1 MLSLATSA
9 QGCPLWLWPLCRSL
23 AVSCVLFGVGKFL
36 LWVWYQWRLSKAIED
51 IPGPGGRWPEL
62 FALRFFLHCSS
73 TNPQRSGRSV
83 EFFQWIRGLSKIH
96 QAAGIFKVQAGFIP
110 MVFLCTAETAEPLLS
125 STSNLKKS
133 TIYDKLHPWLGSGGL
148 ITSFG
153 ERWRLHRKLLTPAFH
168 FRVLDNFLPVINE
181 QGDRLV
187 EQLSHLA
194 DGKAV
199 NLWPVLSKCTMAA
212 ICETAMGLKLHSAET
227 TSEVSAY
234 AKDLEVAIKLFMK
247 RALTPWLWVDLV
259 YSATARGTKF
269 AKVTKRMHRFTTKVV
284 VERQQ
289 ADAARRTPAH
299 NEMGEQGSSGL
310 DHSAAEEMAAPTAS
324 QAEEV
329 ATGNERPAFLDLL
342 SDYHRQGIFTVEDMR
357 QEVDTF
363 MFAGQDT
370 SAQTLNW
377 TLFALAIHP
386 DVQRKVHEE
395 LDKVFR
401 ENTGGSVTKRDV
413 ANLTYLDRVLKE
425 TMRVFSIVPW
435 VGRSLTEPLKIGKHT
450 IPEGCT
456 CYVFMYSI
464 HRDPAHYKDPEV
476 FDPDRFLRGEGSRNH
491 PFSYVPFSAGP
502 RNCIGQ
508 KFAMLE
514 VKVLLSKILRRFS
527 VSSCDHRD
535 DLLLDADM
543 LLRTKTPINIR
554 LHRRKPATVQ

>member
-1 MLSLATSA
+1 MLSFASSA
-9 QGCPLWLWPLCRSL
+9 QGFSLWLWPLCRVL
-23 AVSCVLFGVGKFL
+23 AVFCVVFAIGKFL
-36 LWVWYQWRLSKAIED
+36 LWVWYQWRLLKAIED

-62 FALRFFLHCSS
+62 FAIRFFLHCSS
-73 TNPQRSGRSV
+73 TNPRRSGSSV

-96 QAAGIFKVQAGFIP
+96 QAAGIFKVHAGFEP

-187 EQLSHLA
+187 EELSHLA

-212 ICETAMGLKLHSAET
+212 ICETAMGLKLHSAEK

-247 RALTPWLWVDLV
+247 RVLQSWMWLDFV
-259 YSATARGTKF
+259 YAVTARGTKF
-269 AKVTKRMHRFTTKVV
+269 AKVTRRMHRFTTKVV

-289 ADAARRTPAH
+289 ADTARRGPAH
-299 NEMGEQGSSGL
+299 TEEGERDSSGL
-310 DHSAAEEMAAPTAS
+310 GDPVAEGMTEPETT
-324 QAEEV
+324 E
-329 ATGNERPAFLDLL
+329 NKRPAFLDLL
-342 SDYHRQGIFTVEDMR
+342 SDYCRQGIFTVEDVR

-370 SAQTLNW
+370 SAQTLTW

-386 DVQRKVHEE
+386 DIQRNVHEE
-395 LDKVFR
+395 LDKVFKPDSG
-401 ENTGGSVTKRDV
+401 NSVTKRDV
-413 ANLTYLDRVLKE
+413 ANLPYLDRVLKE

-435 VGRSLTEPLKIGKHT
+435 VGRSLTEPLKVGKYT

-456 CYVFMYSI
+456 CYVFMYGI
-464 HRDPAHYKDPEV
+464 HRDPAHYRDPEV
-476 FDPDRFLRGEGSRNH
+476 FDPDRFLRGEGSHSH
-491 PFSYVPFSAGP
+491 PFAYVPFSAGP

-514 VKVLLSKILRRFS
+514 VKVLLAKVLRRFS
-527 VSSCDHRD
+527 VSTCDHRD
-535 DLLLDADM
+535 DLLFDSDI
-543 LLRTKTPINIR
+543 LLRTRKPINIR
-554 LHRRKPATVQ
+554 LHPRKPAVVQ